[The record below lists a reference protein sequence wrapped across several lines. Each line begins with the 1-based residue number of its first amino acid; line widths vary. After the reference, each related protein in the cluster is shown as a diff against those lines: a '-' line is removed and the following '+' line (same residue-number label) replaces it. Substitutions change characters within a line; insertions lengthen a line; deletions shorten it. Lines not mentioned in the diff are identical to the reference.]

1 MHDPKT
7 GKKRREKRLNMVRF
21 GELKIGNRSSII
33 QAIRTPFSIARRAAL
48 HCRRRPN
55 PQAERTEVPFSCHP
69 ARETK
74 MAGGD
79 QIWRKR
85 RRKQRNDGCTAG
97 ADAGRNRGTPGGKL
111 AAGERYAAEGTDG
124 SLAAGRDDPQ
134 GAAGGNLSIRNL
146 GMMWNE
152 HTNSRFRRR

>member
-7 GKKRREKRLNMVRF
+7 GKKRREKRQNMVRF

-74 MAGGD
+74 MAGDD

-111 AAGERYAAEGTDG
+111 AENWRQESAMRRKVRMEAWLPGEM
-124 SLAAGRDDPQ
+124 
-134 GAAGGNLSIRNL
+134 IRRGQL
-146 GMMWNE
+146 E
-152 HTNSRFRRR
+152 EIYP